1 MQKLKKMITFST
13 LAFSISSTNANTSS
27 SVDINDL
34 RIAVDLSN
42 AVFCEEDYGDSCI
55 KEYGFL
61 GRSKSPEKVNVFIGN
76 NVKSS
81 IESNKKII
89 DETPKASDLSPLMGE
104 LRKIDRSKDLK
115 GANDSFQAFG
125 IYDST
130 TNTAFVTI
138 RGSVSIL
145 NWLMDATIVSEQFRN
160 DPKVRVHSG
169 FNHHLKSMLAT
180 KAVDITTGEKQPE
193 TLQQWLDRMK
203 LEHGDLHYVFT
214 GLSLGA
220 TSAVLLGATMIDQG
234 VSPDHIKVITF
245 GQPAV
250 GLWGFVSKYQP
261 LLQDNYIRVRNIG
274 NPEKVFGSFYP
285 ATIGDPIIVSTGPF
299 NYHHF
304 GKELIVSEDKYHYF
318 ADTLP
323 DWIPEQFKYLLSL
336 HNRTNYA
343 DFICSCNPLR
353 ETCDT
358 VTDGNMLFDL
368 TRFKPNCKLE
378 Y

>member
-1 MQKLKKMITFST
+1 MKKLKKLVTFTT
-13 LAFSISSTNANTSS
+13 LAFGVLSANANVSS
-27 SVDINDL
+27 NIDINDL

-42 AVFCEEDYGDSCI
+42 AVFCEEDYGDNCI
-55 KEYGFL
+55 TKYDFL
-61 GRSKSPEKVNVFIGN
+61 GRSETPEKVNVFIGN
-76 NVKSS
+76 NVKGALNTN
-81 IESNKKII
+81 NKKII
-89 DETPKASDLSPLMGE
+89 DQTPESSNIYPLVNK
-104 LRKIDRSKDLK
+104 LKKVDSSKDLK

-125 IYDST
+125 IYDSK
-130 TNTAFVTI
+130 TNTVYVAI

-145 NWLMDATIVSEQFRN
+145 NWLMDATIFSEQFRD

-180 KAVDITTGEKQPE
+180 QTVDIKTGEKQSE

-203 LEHGDLHYVFT
+203 SEHNDLQYMFT

-234 VSPDHIKVITF
+234 VPPDNIKIITF

-274 NPEKVFGSFYP
+274 NPDKVFGSFYP
-285 ATIGDPIIVSTGPF
+285 ATVGDPIIVSTGPF

-318 ADTLP
+318 VDTLP
-323 DWIPEQFKYLLSL
+323 DLIPE
-336 HNRTNYA
+336 
-343 DFICSCNPLR
+343 
-353 ETCDT
+353 
-358 VTDGNMLFDL
+358 
-368 TRFKPNCKLE
+368 
-378 Y
+378 